1 MAESSWGAPQRA
13 TTSDPSLK
21 TLLGASDTTTNTSP
35 TSAAATAQQQQRQG
49 LGAWFDEVLK
59 TEVRPPSRPAL
70 DLSLFRSSA
79 QSSALAMPQC
89 FTGTAHYMQ

>member
-35 TSAAATAQQQQRQG
+35 TSAAATAQQQQRQ
-49 LGAWFDEVLK
+49 D
-59 TEVRPPSRPAL
+59 RSSPPSRPAL
-70 DLSLFRSSA
+70 DLSLFRSSVLSLGNA
-79 QSSALAMPQC
+79 AMFYGHSA
-89 FTGTAHYMQ
+89 FK

>member
-49 LGAWFDEVLK
+49 LFFE
-59 TEVRPPSRPAL
+59 
-70 DLSLFRSSA
+70 A